1 MISTL
6 AAANQQRDYVD
17 WVQAAIL
24 EPLNIDTTVFSPVPT
39 DEAGGTLTYDSA
51 KPQAAGYWWPPMQC
65 IGPGG
70 WIASARSLVT
80 YLAGISS
87 PDVLGPDLSGF
98 MMQELFGWYHAG
110 THDGLAYH
118 HNGGLTHAGSGV
130 STGVVRFPDGSDAV
144 LLSNKPSPG
153 IIALMVEAYETR
165 A

>member
-1 MISTL
+1 
-6 AAANQQRDYVD
+6 
-17 WVQAAIL
+17 
-24 EPLNIDTTVFSPVPT
+24 
-39 DEAGGTLTYDSA
+39 
-51 KPQAAGYWWPPMQC
+51 
-65 IGPGG
+65 
-70 WIASARSLVT
+70 
-80 YLAGISS
+80 
-87 PDVLGPDLSGF
+87 